1 MKTKFLLFA
10 LLMLLPWCAKAQMQ
24 ETVYRVSL
32 TDLPEDLNM
41 EDLDVRM
48 MVDNGTYTSE
58 FPMIFDTEA
67 KSFYLS
73 STMYSELHEVSEA
86 KLWVKGSYFVTTDT
100 LDWQMKAE
108 QEIQEMNVSLK
119 SYRKVFFDIENGWNF
134 YEVSSSGQYYLR
146 GFSVFKKSGGDRES
160 YNVGGVGS
168 MVTSP
173 EQQNFYLYAEPG
185 EYLFEGEI
193 LRCADNFSVRLQD
206 QPLTIPNE
214 GKAFVGL
221 DWENNTL
228 VSFNLKNVVSDVEYF
243 TISLYDSQA
252 AEEGGVEGMEISGQN
267 GVACAFLPV
276 NRDYI
281 WISEISSYSPRYY
294 EKRGTMTTNGKEQSV
309 EIDYSDFVKQTFVFK
324 GIEDY
329 RDAQVSV
336 DLNQA
341 EYSGNS
347 LDFHLD
353 EESTTVDVY
362 LPKDKYSIY
371 ASFYVI
377 DQESTTY
384 YGYPLA
390 FDISVDEEKD
400 IDLDITSY
408 HKVNFLCAGETL
420 SADVCKEEDKHD
432 IMVNGR
438 YLLLPDGDYIAYGYY
453 QPDEVDLK
461 KNFTISGTDMVVDFE
476 YNPDDYTNLTIQ
488 VDNMGSLPAFIDA
501 YCFVV
506 NVFQDGKEVD
516 YLSIY
521 ETAQGYIVSKKLKK
535 GTYTYKGGL
544 ENYEADGILIPTTG
558 TLVLSDA
565 EQTLKF
571 DMNDF
576 CFAPLEITDEHQKL
590 IGSLYFMLGDDE
602 ESIDYLKQP
611 NAYIMALP
619 GTYPITFFAA
629 RHENQTQ
636 NIELSKQ
643 TEKLS
648 FTMKQ
653 ADVYPLFISLE
664 NFNWNVAA
672 TITVEGVGSYQLVDD
687 EFVGSLL
694 PFMSVKAG
702 TYKLTVSAPGYET
715 HTQMIEVNEANYDE
729 YQDAV
734 HYEIYMRKAGSS
746 VENVLQNNS
755 PLIKIYQNRIFVET
769 EDNSRIMVYNMSG
782 VCVAS
787 VQGKQMMTE
796 ALPSG
801 IYIVKTASATGTNV
815 KKVAVGK

>member
-1 MKTKFLLFA
+1 M
-10 LLMLLPWCAKAQMQ
+10 
-24 ETVYRVSL
+24 
-32 TDLPEDLNM
+32 
-41 EDLDVRM
+41 
-48 MVDNGTYTSE
+48 
-58 FPMIFDTEA
+58 
-67 KSFYLS
+67 
-73 STMYSELHEVSEA
+73 
-86 KLWVKGSYFVTTDT
+86 
-100 LDWQMKAE
+100 
-108 QEIQEMNVSLK
+108 
-119 SYRKVFFDIENGWNF
+119 
-134 YEVSSSGQYYLR
+134 
-146 GFSVFKKSGGDRES
+146 
-160 YNVGGVGS
+160 
-168 MVTSP
+168 
-173 EQQNFYLYAEPG
+173 
-185 EYLFEGEI
+185 
-193 LRCADNFSVRLQD
+193 
-206 QPLTIPNE
+206 
-214 GKAFVGL
+214 
-221 DWENNTL
+221 
-228 VSFNLKNVVSDVEYF
+228 
-243 TISLYDSQA
+243 
-252 AEEGGVEGMEISGQN
+252 
-267 GVACAFLPV
+267 
-276 NRDYI
+276 
-281 WISEISSYSPRYY
+281 
-294 EKRGTMTTNGKEQSV
+294 
-309 EIDYSDFVKQTFVFK
+309 
-324 GIEDY
+324 
-329 RDAQVSV
+329 
-336 DLNQA
+336 
-341 EYSGNS
+341 
-347 LDFHLD
+347 
-353 EESTTVDVY
+353 
-362 LPKDKYSIY
+362 
-371 ASFYVI
+371 
-377 DQESTTY
+377 
-384 YGYPLA
+384 
-390 FDISVDEEKD
+390 
-400 IDLDITSY
+400 
-408 HKVNFLCAGETL
+408 
-420 SADVCKEEDKHD
+420 
-432 IMVNGR
+432 
-438 YLLLPDGDYIAYGYY
+438 
-453 QPDEVDLK
+453 
-461 KNFTISGTDMVVDFE
+461 
-476 YNPDDYTNLTIQ
+476 
-488 VDNMGSLPAFIDA
+488 
-501 YCFVV
+501 
-506 NVFQDGKEVD
+506 
-516 YLSIY
+516 
-521 ETAQGYIVSKKLKK
+521 
-535 GTYTYKGGL
+535 

-576 CFAPLEITDEHQKL
+576 CIAPLEIIDEHQEL